1 MSATLTWLEAN
12 HTYAQRN
19 SVLPSSTFSHSYVS
33 DILRSARE
41 STLSLHP
48 CWSRWRGRLISTLD
62 NNFVIS
68 EVSFFFFFWHPLHFF
83 FFLYSDYWIGWIC
96 ERALK
101 LKGRGKKKKKR
112 LIQGI
117 AEFITPVCCQNNHQC
132 YRLTYKTLQKANKRL
147 RALHTLLLNIVLMML
162 MIKRIS
168 QSLYQDSRSFK
179 FKTLED

>member
-68 EVSFFFFFWHPLHFF
+68 EVSFFFFLTPTPLFF
-83 FFLYSDYWIGWIC
+83 FPFLWLLNRLNMWASFKIK
-96 ERALK
+96 R
-101 LKGRGKKKKKR
+101 KGEKKKKR

>member
-1 MSATLTWLEAN
+1 MSATLTWLEAS

-33 DILRSARE
+33 DILRSAQE

-48 CWSRWRGRLISTLD
+48 CWSWWRGRLISTLD

-68 EVSFFFFFWHPLHFF
+68 EVSFFFFFYTRSTFF
-83 FFLYSDYWIGWIC
+83 CCFLYSDYWIGWIC

-101 LKGRGKKKKKR
+101 LKGRGGGER

-132 YRLTYKTLQKANKRL
+132 YRLTYKTLQKAKSSSHSLTQYCSHDAHDKKNL
-147 RALHTLLLNIVLMML
+147 S
-162 MIKRIS
+162 IS
-168 QSLYQDSRSFK
+168 LSGLQK
-179 FKTLED
+179 F